1 MAISVSLVT
10 STTLLLRVSSTL
22 ATTTCNQGE
31 VSQQAYGQLA
41 SWLQPHI
48 PYSLWSAGLLAAAT
62 HPLQPM
68 VSWPLGCS
76 HTSPTAYGQLA
87 SQLQPHIPYSLWS
100 LASWLQ
106 PHIPYSLWSAGL
118 LAAAT
123 HPLQP
128 MVRWPLGCSHTS
140 PTASKRNNLHLLYA
154 PAFAT
159 RQNNKDDLVKTL
171 SLTER
176 QRERDINT
184 HYEQKTKADFFLQSK
199 LSFQPSRSSNK
210 GQT

>member
-1 MAISVSLVT
+1 MAISISLVT

-41 SWLQPHI
+41 SQLQPHI

-76 HTSPTAYGQLA
+76 HTSPTA
-87 SQLQPHIPYSLWS
+87 
-100 LASWLQ
+100 
-106 PHIPYSLWSAGL
+106 
-118 LAAAT
+118 
-123 HPLQP
+123 
-128 MVRWPLGCSHTS
+128 
-140 PTASKRNNLHLLYA
+140 SKRNNLHLLYA
-154 PAFAT
+154 PAFAS